1 LIQKQ
6 LDVRLTPT
14 TIECFYKNRRV
25 ASHIRSYRPGHHTTV
40 KEHMPTSHQKWAE
53 WTPQRFI
60 HWAEKIGPRTAQLIE
75 AVLNSRSVP
84 QQGFRSCL
92 GILRLAKSYS
102 EERLEAACARALAI
116 GGKSYRS
123 VESILKHNLD
133 QKPLPQEA
141 ADLTPIRH
149 VNIRGALYYQ

>member
-1 LIQKQ
+1 MRI
-6 LDVRLTPT
+6 TPA
-14 TIECFYKNRRV
+14 TIECFYKNKRV
-25 ASHIRSYRPGHHTTV
+25 ASHIRSYQPGRHTTV

-60 HWAEKIGPRTAQLIE
+60 HWAEKIGPQTAQLIE
-75 AVLNSRSVP
+75 AVLSSRSVP

-92 GILRLAKSYS
+92 GVLRLAKSYGDQ
-102 EERLEAACARALAI
+102 RLEAACGRALAI

-133 QKPLPQEA
+133 QKPVSNET
-141 ADLTPIRH
+141 ADFAPIGH
-149 VNIRGALYYQ
+149 INIRGAHYYQ